1 MSSPPSV
8 AAVKPIAHL
17 AAGGHGSSSQ
27 PRIEED
33 TSSSTFEQQK
43 ILSIGH
49 EYTSSC
55 LNPNLPY
62 FTTISSPKINDDG
75 AFSRVYSDNNGGGDS
90 MDVDTLSQ
98 TPQIS
103 FPRPI
108 SPDNVMDINKE
119 EWDLKKIAS
128 ELILEI
134 TPVFHGALSKAGVP
148 DDFYQSC
155 MADLLQMMARLTTD
169 NSSSMMDTDQKLVVP
184 DDGTD
189 GMQMGEMGGFESDM
203 TDQYVDNAPGGFTSQ
218 SEEAV
223 TEEDSVAVLAAST
236 HISSGSDWKDVL
248 DMSTQS
254 KRKESML
261 TAENGKDKRMYCN
274 LYINTRP
281 PHSVFFIYTTLCQCQ
296 TIHLLRMRRRRSQ

>member
-49 EYTSSC
+49 EYASSC

-203 TDQYVDNAPGGFTSQ
+203 TDQYVDNGVQGFTSQ
-218 SEEAV
+218 SEEA

-236 HISSGSDWKDVL
+236 HISSGSDCYDVL
-248 DMSTQS
+248 DMSITSIES
-254 KRKESML
+254 KGRESMP
-261 TAENGKDKRMYCN
+261 TAEKGKDKMMYCN

-281 PHSVFFIYTTLCQCQ
+281 PHSVSFIYTL
-296 TIHLLRMRRRRSQ
+296 

>member
-49 EYTSSC
+49 EYASSC

-134 TPVFHGALSKAGVP
+134 TPVLHGALSKAGVP

-189 GMQMGEMGGFESDM
+189 GMQMGEMD
-203 TDQYVDNAPGGFTSQ
+203 GFTSQ

-236 HISSGSDWKDVL
+236 HISSGSDCKDVL
-248 DMSTQS
+248 DMSITSIES
-254 KRKESML
+254 KGRESMP
-261 TAENGKDKRMYCN
+261 TAEKGKDKMMYCN

-281 PHSVFFIYTTLCQCQ
+281 PHSVSFIYTL
-296 TIHLLRMRRRRSQ
+296 

>member
-1 MSSPPSV
+1 
-8 AAVKPIAHL
+8 
-17 AAGGHGSSSQ
+17 
-27 PRIEED
+27 
-33 TSSSTFEQQK
+33 
-43 ILSIGH
+43 
-49 EYTSSC
+49 
-55 LNPNLPY
+55 
-62 FTTISSPKINDDG
+62 
-75 AFSRVYSDNNGGGDS
+75 

-169 NSSSMMDTDQKLVVP
+169 NSSSMMMDTDQKLVVP

-236 HISSGSDWKDVL
+236 HISSGSDCKDVL
-248 DMSTQS
+248 DMSITSIES
-254 KRKESML
+254 KGRESMP
-261 TAENGKDKRMYCN
+261 TAEKGKDKMMYCN
-274 LYINTRP
+274 LYINTR
-281 PHSVFFIYTTLCQCQ
+281 HLTLF
-296 TIHLLRMRRRRSQ
+296 LLYILYDS